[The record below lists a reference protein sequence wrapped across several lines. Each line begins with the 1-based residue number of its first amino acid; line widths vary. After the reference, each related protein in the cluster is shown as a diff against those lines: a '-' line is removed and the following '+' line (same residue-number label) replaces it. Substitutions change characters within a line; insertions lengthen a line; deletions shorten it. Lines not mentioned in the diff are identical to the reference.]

1 MRIRIDLSP
10 AKRFQR
16 KLREACR
23 MTVGVGFSGEVHPP
37 SGMAF
42 AKLASIHQHGAPSRK
57 LPARPILVEP
67 PPEWKQE
74 AAEEAQAFLPDALK
88 NPDRGIRKML
98 LAMGRSFSRWL
109 RERFRVFSHGGGN
122 WAPLAPSTVARKK
135 ARHARGYSPLILRDT
150 HTLFRALTPGNPGNF
165 IRINK

>member
-10 AKRFQR
+10 ARHFQR
-16 KLREACR
+16 ELHEACR
-23 MTVGVGFSGEVHPP
+23 MTVGVGFSGDVHPP

-67 PPEWKQE
+67 PEWERE
-74 AAEEAQAFLPDALK
+74 AAEEAQAFVPDVVK

-98 LAMGRSFSRWL
+98 LALGCSFSRWL
-109 RERFRVFSHGGGN
+109 RERFRVFSHGSGN

-135 ARHARGYSPLILRDT
+135 ARHASPLILRDT

-165 IRINK
+165 IRVNK